1 MDQQQVKLEKDED
14 KQEMERELKDL
25 VSAAGKSRKKHKN
38 QVLCLTYS
46 WRWSI
51 VFPNPSG
58 LDLEASLYCANIFA
72 KPGQIAEE
80 RPYQGF
86 PYEYIV
92 MFYICFKV
100 ISYKLYYHIW
110 FSVVSSL
117 PIQTYPCLP
126 SRWPRSAHRNSW
138 QSRWWAASRCERSWR
153 GAELDGWFQQGKGCD
168 TKVKCWFNYLSVSTS
183 RFTNITSWTPKP
195 SWTLQVEPPTHG
207 DTGGNP
213 DKESKLTDEITQ
225 LRAKVSALEHE
236 AQDLR
241 IERDNLS
248 AEIANLK
255 MDVGPE
261 PPTTQQSDQSAL
273 TDEAAR
279 KRLWR
284 LCKRGADGILI
295 EWNK

>member
-72 KPGQIAEE
+72 KPRQIAEE

-100 ISYKLYYHIW
+100 ISYKLYYHI
-110 FSVVSSL
+110 
-117 PIQTYPCLP
+117 
-126 SRWPRSAHRNSW
+126 
-138 QSRWWAASRCERSWR
+138 
-153 GAELDGWFQQGKGCD
+153 
-168 TKVKCWFNYLSVSTS
+168 
-183 RFTNITSWTPKP
+183 
-195 SWTLQVEPPTHG
+195 
-207 DTGGNP
+207 
-213 DKESKLTDEITQ
+213 
-225 LRAKVSALEHE
+225 
-236 AQDLR
+236 
-241 IERDNLS
+241 
-248 AEIANLK
+248 
-255 MDVGPE
+255 
-261 PPTTQQSDQSAL
+261 
-273 TDEAAR
+273 
-279 KRLWR
+279 
-284 LCKRGADGILI
+284 
-295 EWNK
+295 